1 MHVMITIMSF
11 LSMSAIDW
19 SPHMTFR
26 SCKDSKACTCAEF
39 LFPVVN
45 PCDILQK
52 WIIEKEL
59 ANKDASWAKKQKG
72 QKVMM
77 LEVKI
82 KPSVSGVIEEIAH
95 SGKAD
100 IVAKRL

>member
-26 SCKDSKACTCAEF
+26 SCKDSKACKCAEF
-39 LFPVVN
+39 LFPVIN

-59 ANKDASWAKKQKG
+59 AKQRCKWSKETKRTKSDDVGSENKTKHK
-72 QKVMM
+72 
-77 LEVKI
+77 
-82 KPSVSGVIEEIAH
+82 
-95 SGKAD
+95 
-100 IVAKRL
+100 